1 MSHTAFTSG
10 VAVVALFLGGC
21 QYLPDYAM
29 LQAEENEA
37 EADVV
42 CGEEPSFVVDAC
54 LLPDWVAFG
63 LASQRG
69 DHHWRRDKLQEL
81 EGNQSASVSEREL
94 ARAVALAWGT
104 ERQWAQASELYRRHI
119 DQAPADL
126 QPLLRYWLN
135 ELEGRRSVANQAER
149 SRSQLSAL
157 QQEKAELA
165 EKLEALTTIEQNINL
180 RQQSP

>member
-1 MSHTAFTSG
+1 MNPTAFNAG
-10 VAVVALFLGGC
+10 VVAVALVLGGC
-21 QYLPDYAM
+21 QYLPDYAL
-29 LQAEENEA
+29 LQDEENEA
-37 EADVV
+37 EVDVV
-42 CGEEPSFVVDAC
+42 CGGEPSFVEGAC

-81 EGNQSASVSEREL
+81 EGRQGIDVSEREL
-94 ARAVALAWGT
+94 VRAVALAWGT
-104 ERQWAQASELYRRHI
+104 ERQWAQASELYRAHI

-135 ELEGRRSVANQAER
+135 ELEGRRAMASQTER